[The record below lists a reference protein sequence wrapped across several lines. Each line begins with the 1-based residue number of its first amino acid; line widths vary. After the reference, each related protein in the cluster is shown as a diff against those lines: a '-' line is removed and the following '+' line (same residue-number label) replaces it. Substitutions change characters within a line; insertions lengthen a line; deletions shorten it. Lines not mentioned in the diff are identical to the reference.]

1 MSPIPQMEGL
11 DHRIHAGF
19 GRHLAGVRA
28 FPFKSLSICV
38 IGFIC
43 GFNSLFQAHQKV
55 ARGLYGSRAFPA
67 PQRSLRES
75 SLRFQPHGYG
85 LAG

>member
-1 MSPIPQMEGL
+1 MEGR

-19 GRHLAGVRA
+19 GLHLAGVRA

-43 GFNSLFQAHQKV
+43 GFNSLFRV
-55 ARGLYGSRAFPA
+55 EGGVPG
-67 PQRSLRES
+67 
-75 SLRFQPHGYG
+75 FQPHFLFAVHSFDIG
-85 LAG
+85 LPLNSVSVFPFRMPSLSWPDMR